1 MALKDL
7 ISKIIVEDEF
17 SDAFDELEDR
27 IDDADKKQSS
37 FGKSLGSLSKGLGG
51 VTAATGPAAA
61 AVTAIGGAA
70 ATGLAIAGQ
79 EAINFGDQTNRA
91 MELFQQQTGAAV
103 DELDDFRGI
112 ALDVFEANWGES
124 IEDVAATMATVKN
137 NTGAVG
143 DELEDL
149 TTGALV
155 LRDRFDKDVN
165 ESIDA
170 AKVLMDEFGLNN
182 EQAFDFM
189 VAGAQRGL
197 DRNGDLLDSIREY
210 GNLFGDAGF
219 GADQFFSL
227 MESGAEGGVL
237 GTDKIADSIKEFQIR
252 ANEGSDEVREAF
264 GAIGLDFEQTAQQVA
279 SGDETWASSFDQ
291 IITGINGIEDPI
303 ARSQAQVAIFGTQ
316 AEDLGASFTTGL
328 TTASTSLEDIN
339 GSLAAASD
347 SSTDLSTRAGEMWRR
362 FLVGAEP
369 IAQEILPLLNE
380 GLDIGLQFME
390 QAQPIFAEF
399 ADDLSQNLGPAM
411 LLIEDAALRIAE
423 ALGFA
428 TEDTTGMDLAL
439 GLLKGTLDLTV
450 TAIQAGALAAQGI
463 AYWFE
468 QVESRTRSTREAI
481 SDLISSV
488 KELDVLDIVDNLAQ
502 LTPAGITTNL
512 LGFATG
518 GTVPGP
524 IGQPQLATVHGGE
537 TIRTPEQEEA
547 LRRGSGGGGDKI
559 VNVYLQGDSGSPATG
574 QRLGRSVQDAIE
586 GMA

>member
-1 MALKDL
+1 VALKDL

>member
-51 VTAATGPAAA
+51 VTAAAGPAAA

-170 AKVLMDEFGLNN
+170 AKVLMDEFGLSN

-227 MESGAEGGVL
+227 IESGAEGGVL

-264 GAIGLDFEQTAQQVA
+264 GAIGLDFEQIAQQVA
-279 SGDETWASSFDQ
+279 SGDETWASFFDQ

-328 TTASTSLEDIN
+328 TTASTSLEDIS
-339 GSLAAASD
+339 GSLAAASA
-347 SSTDLSTRAGEMWRR
+347 SSTDLSTRAEEMWRR

-390 QAQPIFAEF
+390 QAQPIFGEF

-439 GLLKGTLDLTV
+439 GLLKGTLDLII